1 VTTCSAG
8 TIRQNRLH
16 NCESGG
22 CVTVHLMR
30 KCLVWFDN
38 SHSATAQPKQHLFVR
53 QRKFI

>member
-8 TIRQNRLH
+8 TLRQNRLH